1 MRPLTKRE
9 KAMGFLDF
17 LQLPILSRRFTT
29 IAYEPFRA
37 FLTSGEHSTNR
48 LVVSLAAVCAASYY
62 LISKK
67 PVDADRVSPD
77 DDSILKILTK
87 IDKLSRFS
95 PPSNAPQAIDTHRKT
110 IAALKQE
117 LQELIQTMIL
127 EYYQIEKEK
136 VNNEKQLK
144 HFTKDHSELMR
155 NFSEKSTKV
164 HSMLKT
170 LTVHKESLW
179 AKIQGSKKIAKDFH
193 KIYEECYDTAFECLL
208 EQYHDLLKEFSSAY
222 LAIFENTHNHL
233 LKIMNME
240 SDTYNETIEKI
251 SLKFQSTRTEMLS
264 ELKQLVS
271 ANKQDV
277 LADQQN
283 LIDQSFQSFQQN
295 TDTIDTIRKT
305 KLGLDDLSK
314 ELKALTESNGT
325 GPVHNTIASLKLLSE
340 QLNTYESDLLTHDKT
355 NLFHTVVEFIER
367 HSDYCQTLQTE
378 VSTLLTIKQILLSP
392 AGNDSPEKAAAE
404 EPSNLLTLPQYQ
416 QPKVI
421 ANGGTPESPDQH
433 LAESPEGGHLGPTSS
448 REFITPKGKG
458 SAPSVLTSSA
468 LRALDAQSQH
478 NIQSSNP
485 NYMFGQIQFI
495 PGDESSSGSALS
507 PSSSISSN
515 TTDF

>member
-1 MRPLTKRE
+1 MS
-9 KAMGFLDF
+9 FLDF

-29 IAYEPFRA
+29 IAYEPFKT
-37 FLTSGEHSTNR
+37 FLTSSEHSTNR
-48 LVVSLAAVCAASYY
+48 LVVSLAAVCAAGYY

-110 IAALKQE
+110 IAALKQK
-117 LQELIQTMIL
+117 LQGLIQTMIL

-170 LTVHKESLW
+170 LTAHKESLW

-233 LKIMNME
+233 LEIMNME

-264 ELKQLVS
+264 ELNQLVS
-271 ANKQDV
+271 ANKQDI
-277 LADQQN
+277 LADQRD

-295 TDTIDTIRKT
+295 TDTIDATRKT
-305 KLGLDDLSK
+305 KLGLDELSK
-314 ELKALTESNGT
+314 ELKDLTESNST
-325 GPVHNTIASLKLLSE
+325 GPGHNTIASLQLLFE

-355 NLFHTVVEFIER
+355 NLFRTVVEFIER
-367 HSDYCQTLQTE
+367 HADYCQTLKTE
-378 VSTLLTIKQILLSP
+378 VSSLLTIKQLVLSP
-392 AGNDSPEKAAAE
+392 AGYDSPVKAAAD
-404 EPSNLLTLPQYQ
+404 
-416 QPKVI
+416 
-421 ANGGTPESPDQH
+421 NGGTPKSPDQH
-433 LAESPEGGHLGPTSS
+433 LALSPERGQLDPTSS
-448 REFITPKGKG
+448 REFITPNGNG
-458 SAPSVLTSSA
+458 SAPSKLTSAA
-468 LRALDAQSQH
+468 LKALDEEAEKAKE
-478 NIQSSNP
+478 SSISMQMTGKMDFLSLDQGSTGSAYSP
-485 NYMFGQIQFI
+485 
-495 PGDESSSGSALS
+495 SSGSVT
-507 PSSSISSN
+507 SSLAEM
-515 TTDF
+515 F